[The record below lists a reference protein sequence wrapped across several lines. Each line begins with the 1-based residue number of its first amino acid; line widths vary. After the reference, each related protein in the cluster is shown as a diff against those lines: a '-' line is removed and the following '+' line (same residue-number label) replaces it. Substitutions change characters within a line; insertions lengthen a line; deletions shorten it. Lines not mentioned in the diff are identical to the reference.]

1 VTKDDNG
8 RAEWLRLM
16 LELGR
21 TNREAYR
28 EIRSQAWALVAKRHA
43 EKTPEEIAAWV
54 QASS

>member
-1 VTKDDNG
+1 
-8 RAEWLRLM
+8 LM